1 MLRGDASQDAKL
13 QEYAETISGALKKN
27 KIKNDVIVYRGMSLD
42 PTEGIE
48 IGGLFRSKQF
58 LSTSLIK
65 KRALNGEY
73 EIIIYVK
80 KGTLCA
86 YIEELSVFPKQREL
100 LLDKD
105 NIYRVLSR
113 KDNTIELEVI

>member
-1 MLRGDASQDAKL
+1 
-13 QEYAETISGALKKN
+13 
-27 KIKNDVIVYRGMSLD
+27 MSLD

-80 KGTLCA
+80 KVH
-86 YIEELSVFPKQREL
+86 YVHI
-100 LLDKD
+100 
-105 NIYRVLSR
+105 
-113 KDNTIELEVI
+113 

>member
-1 MLRGDASQDAKL
+1 M
-13 QEYAETISGALKKN
+13 KKN